1 MFVPMFEPVFKTRF
15 TIGADPFDYSN
26 QRGNINMG
34 YQSDGGIAVLYEYDP
49 LIDGGKDDPT
59 SWESRRF
66 IASYRYRSASLEE
79 YNEDVLMACEYFGG
93 MLYLERNKTRTW
105 EHFISRA
112 RGGYL
117 KFDQNLMTG
126 QLSDKPGFYSL
137 SANKDELFSEI
148 KDYIAFRGHKE
159 AHTSFLEE
167 CRNIRSKDEMTKYD
181 RLTAHGAALL
191 GSRSSHGKAEELM
204 NANVI
209 NLDGIFTRRS
219 Y

>member
-1 MFVPMFEPVFKTRF
+1 
-15 TIGADPFDYSN
+15 
-26 QRGNINMG
+26 
-34 YQSDGGIAVLYEYDP
+34 
-49 LIDGGKDDPT
+49 
-59 SWESRRF
+59 
-66 IASYRYRSASLEE
+66 
-79 YNEDVLMACEYFGG
+79 MACEYFGG
-93 MLYLERNKTRTW
+93 MAYLERNKTRTW
-105 EHFISRA
+105 EHFITRG

-137 SANKDELFSEI
+137 TANKDELFSEI

-159 AHTSFLEE
+159 PHISFLEE
-167 CRNIRSKDEMTKYD
+167 CRNIRSKEEMTKYD

-204 NANVI
+204 NSQTFDLGN
-209 NLDGIFTRRS
+209 IFTKRR